1 MKRAPDTNPT
11 EFDRLRTPCAFSEA
25 ELAPIFELNALFL
38 DRLVEAAARAGDSG
52 RRDWMHA
59 LCPRLGQLTAAARTG
74 IARCPICLIDA
85 GFRDTAR
92 WDGTSAEMPNL
103 AEPEGL
109 PEWITPELL
118 QTTITLAWTM
128 ARANLEA
135 ACVVFGMSPQ
145 CARTVSALKIH
156 RIPALATRNAQRACP
171 VWENDPLIWQ
181 SLLSLSEPA
190 QASRLPPP
198 RVRAMQRRLAEFV
211 LATPATQPSRH
222 SRP

>member
-11 EFDRLRTPCAFSEA
+11 EFDRLRAPCAFSEP

-38 DRLVEAAARAGDSG
+38 DRLVEAAARASDSG
-52 RRDWMHA
+52 QRA
-59 LCPRLGQLTAAARTG
+59 LCPQLGQLTAAARAR
-74 IARCPICLIDA
+74 IARCSICLIDA

-92 WDGTSAEMPNL
+92 WDGTSAAMPNSG
-103 AEPEGL
+103 ESEGA
-109 PEWITPELL
+109 PEWLTPELV

-135 ACVVFGMSPQ
+135 ACIIFGMSLQ

-156 RIPALATRNAQRACP
+156 SIPAIAARNAHRACP
-171 VWENDPLIWQ
+171 VWEREPLIWQ
-181 SLLSLSEPA
+181 YLSSLPEHA

-198 RVRAMQRRLAEFV
+198 HVRAMQRRLAEVV
-211 LATPATQPSRH
+211 LATPATQPNRH